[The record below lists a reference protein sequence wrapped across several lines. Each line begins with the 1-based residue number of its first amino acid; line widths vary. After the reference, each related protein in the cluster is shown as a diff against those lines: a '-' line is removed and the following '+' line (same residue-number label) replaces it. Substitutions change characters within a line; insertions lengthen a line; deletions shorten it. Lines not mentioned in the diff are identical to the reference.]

1 MFLMFQTKYGIAQIT
16 FYKRKK
22 NIICVAKSSIKHD
35 EVGSDTS

>member
-1 MFLMFQTKYGIAQIT
+1 MFQTKYGIAQIHVT